1 MMFRRVDILEHQ
13 SRILSENPLQ
23 DPSVREVAVYTPPSY
38 EESRD
43 RRYPL
48 VMVLSGYTGTG
59 LAQMNRNGW
68 IEPFDR
74 RLDRLIAAGIARDV
88 IAVFPDCF
96 TRYGGS
102 QYIDS
107 PAVGRYES
115 YLVEEIIPFVD
126 RNYRTIPDRS
136 ARAVI
141 GKSSGG
147 YGAMILAM
155 HRPDV
160 FGAFGSHAGDCAF
173 DICYG
178 PEFPKTLLFLEKHGG
193 IEGFLWWFDA
203 QLAKPNEAM
212 EAMSNILGCACWS
225 PRPTGPYGYGVGF
238 DLPFD
243 LATCERIDEVWE
255 RWLAWDPV
263 WVVAKKN
270 GLEAMRSMQAIYLD
284 GGLTDE
290 YNLQLGARQIAKR
303 LAAAGIGFVHEEFEG
318 GHFNVQFRYD
328 RSLAVITNAIGG

>member
-1 MMFRRVDILEHQ
+1 MIRRVDVLEHH
-13 SRILSENPLQ
+13 SRVLSDNPLQ

-38 EESRD
+38 DSNGE

-74 RLDRLIAAGIARDV
+74 RLDRLIGAGKAKEV

-102 QYIDS
+102 QYVDS

-115 YLVEEIIPFVD
+115 YLVEEILPFVE
-126 RNYRTIPDRS
+126 RHYRTIRDRS

-147 YGAMILAM
+147 YGAMILAL

-160 FGAFGSHAGDCAF
+160 FSAFASHAGDCAF

-178 PEFPKTLLFLEKHGG
+178 PEFPKALLLIEKHGG
-193 IEGFLWWFDA
+193 IDGFLSWFDA
-203 QLAKPNEAM
+203 QSAKPTDAV
-212 EAMSNILGCACWS
+212 EAMSNILGGACWS
-225 PRPTGPYGYGVGF
+225 PHATGPYRYGGGF

-243 LATCERIDEVWE
+243 LVTCERLDDVWA

-263 WVVAKKN
+263 QMVTERS
-270 GLEAMRSMQAIYLD
+270 GLDAMRSMRAIYLD
-284 GGLTDE
+284 GGVADE

-303 LAAAGIGFVHEEFEG
+303 LKASGVNFLHEEFEG

-328 RSLAVITNAIGG
+328 RSLEVITRAISNS